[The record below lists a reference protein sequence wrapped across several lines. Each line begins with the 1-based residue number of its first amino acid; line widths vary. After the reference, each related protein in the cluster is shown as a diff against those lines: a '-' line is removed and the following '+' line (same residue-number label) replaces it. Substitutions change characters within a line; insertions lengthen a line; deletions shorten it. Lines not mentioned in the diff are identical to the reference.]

1 MKKLKAVLL
10 GAGNRGCVYADY
22 SLTRPEELEIIS
34 VIEPNPVNREYA
46 KTRYGIEDKMVF
58 EDLDDFLKTKTDCD
72 FVINGTMDQMHYQTA
87 IKVIDAGYNMLL
99 EKPITNNEEQLLD
112 IERRANEK
120 NVKVCICHVLRYTP
134 FYKKIKE
141 LINNGKIG
149 KIMTIELSEHVW
161 IAHFVDSFVRG
172 KWGKESECGS
182 GFLLS
187 KSCHDT
193 DLFCWLNN
201 STKPVKVSS
210 FGSRSLFSKANMPD
224 GATEFCYNCPH
235 NSTCLYSAQ
244 KIHLE
249 QDLMPFQTWA
259 HLGKPFET
267 VTYEEKEEDLKKS
280 EYGKCVFTN
289 GGDITDRQSVT
300 VEFENGSL
308 ISFTMIGG
316 SSKAGRFIHI
326 IGTHGEIEGHLEE
339 GKFILREFDR
349 SDKKFGYNEKE
360 FNVNKDVVASENYA
374 GHSGGDFAI
383 MNELVRYLQGDNSS
397 VSITSINDSINGHR
411 VVFAAEKSRKTGEI
425 VVL

>member
-1 MKKLKAVLL
+1 M
-10 GAGNRGCVYADY
+10 
-22 SLTRPEELEIIS
+22 
-34 VIEPNPVNREYA
+34 
-46 KTRYGIEDKMVF
+46 
-58 EDLDDFLKTKTDCD
+58 
-72 FVINGTMDQMHYQTA
+72 
-87 IKVIDAGYNMLL
+87 
-99 EKPITNNEEQLLD
+99 
-112 IERRANEK
+112 
-120 NVKVCICHVLRYTP
+120 
-134 FYKKIKE
+134 
-141 LINNGKIG
+141 
-149 KIMTIELSEHVW
+149 
-161 IAHFVDSFVRG
+161 
-172 KWGKESECGS
+172 
-182 GFLLS
+182 
-187 KSCHDT
+187 
-193 DLFCWLNN
+193 
-201 STKPVKVSS
+201 
-210 FGSRSLFSKANMPD
+210 
-224 GATEFCYNCPH
+224 
-235 NSTCLYSAQ
+235 
-244 KIHLE
+244 
-249 QDLMPFQTWA
+249 
-259 HLGKPFET
+259 
-267 VTYEEKEEDLKKS
+267 KKS